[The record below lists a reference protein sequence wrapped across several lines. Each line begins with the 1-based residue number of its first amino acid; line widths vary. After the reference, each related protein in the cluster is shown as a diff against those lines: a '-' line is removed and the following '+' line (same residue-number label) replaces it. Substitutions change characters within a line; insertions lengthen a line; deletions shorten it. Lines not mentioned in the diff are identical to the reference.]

1 MKNLTAILT
10 FCALCAYCNNASI
23 GSMKHKQVSE
33 RLSQQELE
41 EIRKYAEQF
50 QFEELDNHLHKFIV
64 HVHPGKPSQVVQKAI
79 KRAAEIDEKR
89 HLSYATLFAL
99 RLYRK
104 QKELYN
110 QGYSLN
116 CQEKYKERYY
126 LAEEFARLAKLRESE
141 VKYVTTFDCYNWAH
155 KNKPQFR
162 NYPLIIEE
170 LTKIDQLQEEL
181 DRQWHQAAD
190 KTTPAQFGDFKK
202 IKRFAMEAPVV
213 PNGFAPAPVPEQI
226 NRILKELREQH
237 KTDHLPYLLEYGL
250 NLYLKNLS
258 LTRLARVLPVD
269 ENLMLSELIRL
280 AKIPKYKTFHE
291 AGWLNRQFR
300 ESGDI
305 TERPYGETGYSSYQ
319 IYIWYLEN
327 WSSIRDM
334 TNIERLC
341 DIQIQIEKTGMHGVG
356 GGQVCHYGCR

>member
-1 MKNLTAILT
+1 MKYLTAIL
-10 FCALCAYCNNASI
+10 ALWVLCASCNNVST
-23 GSMKHKQVSE
+23 GLMKHKQVSE

-41 EIRKYAEQF
+41 EIR
-50 QFEELDNHLHKFIV
+50 
-64 HVHPGKPSQVVQKAI
+64 
-79 KRAAEIDEKR
+79 
-89 HLSYATLFAL
+89 
-99 RLYRK
+99 RL
-104 QKELYN
+104 E
-110 QGYSLN
+110 
-116 CQEKYKERYY
+116 
-126 LAEEFARLAKLRESE
+126 
-141 VKYVTTFDCYNWAH
+141 
-155 KNKPQFR
+155 
-162 NYPLIIEE
+162 
-170 LTKIDQLQEEL
+170 
-181 DRQWHQAAD
+181 
-190 KTTPAQFGDFKK
+190 
-202 IKRFAMEAPVV
+202 RFAMEAPVV
-213 PNGFAPAPVPEQI
+213 PNGFAPAPILEQI
-226 NRILKELREQH
+226 NHILREFQEQDR
-237 KTDHLPYLLEYGL
+237 TDHLPYLLEYGL

-334 TNIERLC
+334 PNIERLC

>member
-1 MKNLTAILT
+1 MKYLTAILT

-33 RLSQQELE
+33 RLSLQELE

-50 QFEELDNHLHKFIV
+50 QFEELDKHLHKFIV

-116 CQEKYKERYY
+116 CQDKYKERYY

-141 VKYVTTFDCYNWAH
+141 AKYVTTFDCYNWAH
-155 KNKPQFR
+155 KNKPQFH

-250 NLYLKNLS
+250 NLYLKNLTLS
-258 LTRLARVLPVD
+258 RLARVLPVN

-280 AKIPKYKTFHE
+280 TKIPKYKTAHE
-291 AGWLNRQFR
+291 AGWLNRQFHG
-300 ESGDI
+300 SFQDI
-305 TERPYGETGYSSYQ
+305 NEATGYSSYQ

-327 WSSIRDM
+327 WFSVLDM
-334 TNIERLC
+334 PNIERLC
-341 DIQIQIEKTGMHGVG
+341 NIHQQIEKTGMHGVG